1 MRGRDL
7 LIACISLM
15 TVGGALTAC
24 SSEPPP
30 PAPRPSGIAQI
41 KACDFFTK
49 DELDEYQLHDA
60 AQLTSS
66 ADCMWQGTKFFE
78 DASTALVLT
87 LRDSSADKELAALG
101 TSADKELAA
110 LGTSA
115 GEKFSERPAIDGRR
129 VWRNTTPG
137 TDVSCALLF
146 EIDGSSSAELKL
158 SEFLGV
164 SDVEPTQQDLCK
176 GLDELAPRVEGKLP
190 AVRG

>member
-24 SSEPPP
+24 SSGPSA
-30 PAPRPSGIAQI
+30 PAPRPSGIAEI
-41 KACDFFTK
+41 KACDFFTQ

-66 ADCMWQGTKFFE
+66 ADCMWEGTKFFE

-87 LRDSSADKELAALG
+87 LQNRSADQELAALG
-101 TSADKELAA
+101 M
-110 LGTSA
+110 SA
-115 GEKFSERPAIDGRR
+115 GEKISERPAVNGRR

-137 TDVSCALLF
+137 EDVSCGLLL
-146 EIDGSSSAELKL
+146 EIDGTSSAELKL

-190 AVRG
+190 AVRD

>member
-7 LIACISLM
+7 LIACISLI

-24 SSEPPP
+24 SSGPPP

-41 KACDFFTK
+41 KPCDFFTQ
-49 DELDEYQLHDA
+49 DELDEYELHDA
-60 AQLTSS
+60 APLTASG
-66 ADCMWQGTKFFE
+66 DCMWEGTKFFE
-78 DASTALVLT
+78 DASTVLVLT
-87 LRDSSADKELAALG
+87 LRNRSADE
-101 TSADKELAA
+101 ELAA

-115 GEKFSERPAIDGRR
+115 GEKLSERPAVDGRR

-137 TDVSCALLF
+137 KDVSCGLLF

-164 SDVEPTQQDLCK
+164 SDVEPTQQELCE

-190 AVRG
+190 AVRS

>member
-30 PAPRPSGIAQI
+30 PPAPRPSGIAQI

-49 DELDEYQLHDA
+49 DELDEYELHDA
-60 AQLTSS
+60 AQLNSS

-78 DASTALVLT
+78 GASTALVLT
-87 LRDSSADKELAALG
+87 FWDSSADKLLAVL
-101 TSADKELAA
+101 S
-110 LGTSA
+110 TSA
-115 GEKFSERPAIDGRR
+115 GEKLSERPAIDGRR
-129 VWRNTTPG
+129 VWRSTTSSTG
-137 TDVSCALLF
+137 VSCRLLF

>member
-7 LIACISLM
+7 LIACIALM

-60 AQLTSS
+60 ARLTSS

-78 DASTALVLT
+78 GASTALVLT
-87 LRDSSADKELAALG
+87 LRDSSADKV
-101 TSADKELAA
+101 LAA

-115 GEKFSERPAIDGRR
+115 GEKFSERPAVDGRR